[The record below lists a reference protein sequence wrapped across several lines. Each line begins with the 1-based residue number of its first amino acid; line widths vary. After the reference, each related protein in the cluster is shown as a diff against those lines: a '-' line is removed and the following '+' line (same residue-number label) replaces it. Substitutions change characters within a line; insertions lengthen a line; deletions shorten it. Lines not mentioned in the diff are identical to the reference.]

1 MKKIYFSQYFPYS
14 IAFTT
19 HKQDI
24 LCEHEKI
31 IIFDFRFLQEYFFKK
46 YSCKKN
52 ILYLFICVLYTFLR
66 LLDFVKKYLC

>member
-31 IIFDFRFLQEYFFKK
+31 IIFDFRFLQEYF
-46 YSCKKN
+46 
-52 ILYLFICVLYTFLR
+52 
-66 LLDFVKKYLC
+66 